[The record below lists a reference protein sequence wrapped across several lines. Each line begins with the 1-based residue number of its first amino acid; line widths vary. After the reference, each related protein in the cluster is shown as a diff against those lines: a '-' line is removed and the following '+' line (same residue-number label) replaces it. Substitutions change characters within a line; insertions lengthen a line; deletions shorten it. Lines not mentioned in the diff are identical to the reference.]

1 MRHADGVVGEVD
13 FAVANEDAA
22 GGRLEHAGHDLDQRR
37 LAGAVVADQ
46 ADDLV
51 AADGE
56 IDVAQRLDGAEILL
70 DALEADNR
78 REILRLS
85 AGLACGIVVHFSFC

>member
-1 MRHADGVVGEVD
+1 MKMRPEVGC
-13 FAVANEDAA
+13 
-22 GGRLEHAGHDLDQRR
+22 EHAGHDLDQRR

-56 IDVAQRLDGAEILL
+56 VDVAQRLDGAEILL
-70 DALEADNR
+70 HAFEADNR